1 MELRHLR
8 YFIAVAEE
16 GSLTLAAEKRLHT
29 AQPSLS
35 RQMRDLELEVGTRL
49 LVRGA
54 RGIELT
60 AAGRTFLDHARLAL
74 MQVEAAGIAARR
86 AAQPAKAAFALGF
99 LTGQEVT
106 WLPQALRILGSE
118 LPNLDVTVSS
128 QSSPELAG
136 GLLRGAIDVAFLRRE
151 DWVSGLAFKLL
162 AREPLVAILPAG
174 HPLATLD
181 AVRIE
186 DLAAETFIMPTRA
199 APALKI
205 VIDDYARRVGVTL
218 RAAHEAEN
226 LSMAISLVSSTGGV
240 SLLPV
245 YAEHLLPRSVVSR
258 PLAGPVPT
266 IDLVLGYAKSNT
278 SPLLKLFLA
287 RLDGL
292 AAGTGLTS

>member
-174 HPLATLD
+174 HPLATFD

>member
-1 MELRHLR
+1 
-8 YFIAVAEE
+8 
-16 GSLTLAAEKRLHT
+16 
-29 AQPSLS
+29 
-35 RQMRDLELEVGTRL
+35 
-49 LVRGA
+49 
-54 RGIELT
+54 
-60 AAGRTFLDHARLAL
+60 
-74 MQVEAAGIAARR
+74 
-86 AAQPAKAAFALGF
+86 AFVLGF
-99 LTGQEVT
+99 LTGHEVT

-118 LPNLDVTVSS
+118 LPNLDVTVTS

-162 AREPLVAILPAG
+162 TREPLVAILPAG
-174 HPLATLD
+174 HALAARE

-205 VIDDYARRVGVTL
+205 VIDDYTRRAGVTL
-218 RAAHEAEN
+218 RPAHEAEN

-258 PLAGPVPT
+258 PLAGPAPT
-266 IDLVLGYAKSNT
+266 IDLVLGYSKANT

-287 RLDGL
+287 RLEGL
-292 AAGTGLTS
+292 PPAPA

>member
-35 RQMRDLELEVGTRL
+35 RQMRDLELEVGARL

-60 AAGRTFLDHARLAL
+60 AAGRTFLDHARLVL

-118 LPNLDVTVSS
+118 LPNLEVTVSS

-162 AREPLVAILPAG
+162 AREPLVAILPTS
-174 HPLATLD
+174 HPLAALD

-218 RAAHEAEN
+218 RPAYEAEN
-226 LSMAISLVSSTGGV
+226 LSMAISLVTSTGGV

-292 AAGTGLTS
+292 AADTGQAS